1 MKKFILMISLL
12 LVAACG
18 FEPMYGRNQDEAV
31 GVENRLAV
39 VDINNIPDR
48 EGQYLR
54 NALIDRF
61 YRRGRP
67 QTPLYIL
74 NIEPLIENLVD
85 LDITKNS
92 DATRG
97 QLKLESDLQLTDAKT
112 GEIVMQ
118 RKIAAITSYNILG
131 SEFATRVSEENART
145 NALEDLAR
153 QVELQLNLYFKTK

>member
-1 MKKFILMISLL
+1 MKNLILIFSLFIL
-12 LVAACG
+12 AACG
-18 FEPMYGRNQDEAV
+18 FEPMYGRNIDERV
-31 GVENRLAV
+31 GVENRLAKV
-39 VDINNIPDR
+39 QINNIPNR

-61 YRRGRP
+61 YRAGRP
-67 QTPLYIL
+67 DAAVYVLSV
-74 NIEPLIENLVD
+74 EPIIENLVD

-97 QLKLESDLQLTDAKT
+97 QLLLESDMALSNAKT
-112 GEIVMQ
+112 GEVLLQ
-118 RKIAAITSYNILG
+118 RDLRAITSYNILG

-153 QVELQLNLYFKTK
+153 QIELQLNLYFKTE